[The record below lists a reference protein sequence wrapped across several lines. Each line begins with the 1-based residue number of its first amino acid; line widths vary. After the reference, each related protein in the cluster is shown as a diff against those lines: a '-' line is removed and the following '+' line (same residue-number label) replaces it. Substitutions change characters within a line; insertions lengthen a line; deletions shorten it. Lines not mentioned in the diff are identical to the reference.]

1 MDPEIISRAHE
12 ITYKEKKVYQVPVR
26 QPEQG
31 VTAIPAGKLSAP
43 LLVNADMI
51 EYGEKAPG
59 RPNSA
64 GKAVRRLKS
73 NG

>member
-1 MDPEIISRAHE
+1 M
-12 ITYKEKKVYQVPVR
+12 R

-31 VTAIPAGKLSAP
+31 VDRDSGREAFCPA
-43 LLVNADMI
+43 LVNADMI